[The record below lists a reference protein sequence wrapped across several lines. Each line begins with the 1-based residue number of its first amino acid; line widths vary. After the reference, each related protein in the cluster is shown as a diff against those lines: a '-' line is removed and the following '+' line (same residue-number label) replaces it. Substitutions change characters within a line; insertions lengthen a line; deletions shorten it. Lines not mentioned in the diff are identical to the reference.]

1 MPVYDYLCP
10 DCGPFTVLRPMAEFE
25 APYPCEECGFE
36 APRALLVA
44 PAMSGMDPTR
54 RAAFATNE
62 RSAHAPAKLSR
73 HPAGCG
79 CCSGGSR
86 KALRADAPSA
96 ARSQPGQRPWM
107 LGH

>member
-10 DCGPFTVLRPMAEFE
+10 DCGPFTVLRPMAEFD
-25 APYPCEECGFE
+25 APYPCEECGAE

-44 PAMSGMDPTR
+44 PAMSGMDPAR

-62 RSAHAPAKLSR
+62 RSANAPVRNSR
-73 HPAGCG
+73 HPSGCG
-79 CCSGGSR
+79 CCSGT
-86 KALRADAPSA
+86 ALRADTPGVT
-96 ARSQPGQRPWM
+96 RTQPGQRPWM